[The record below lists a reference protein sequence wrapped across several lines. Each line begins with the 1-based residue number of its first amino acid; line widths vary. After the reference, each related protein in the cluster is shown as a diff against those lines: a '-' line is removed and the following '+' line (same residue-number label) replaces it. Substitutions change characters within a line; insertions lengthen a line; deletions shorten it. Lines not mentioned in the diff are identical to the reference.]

1 MRSMTRNR
9 QTFYEAS
16 LISTNMGTDSD
27 GNYTEEKNTYSDPN
41 KRMGVITAANG
52 NAVTQLFGADE
63 LYDRVITLNREETYL
78 AVGSVLWV
86 DTMPELDEQGKTETP
101 FDYIVVKVAKSL
113 NVVNVAIRKVD
124 VS

>member
-1 MRSMTRNR
+1 MTKP
-9 QTFYEAS
+9 
-16 LISTNMGTDSD
+16 MG
-27 GNYTEEKNTYSDPN
+27 GNQD
-41 KRMGVITAANG
+41 
-52 NAVTQLFGADE
+52 
-63 LYDRVITLNREETYL
+63 ETYL